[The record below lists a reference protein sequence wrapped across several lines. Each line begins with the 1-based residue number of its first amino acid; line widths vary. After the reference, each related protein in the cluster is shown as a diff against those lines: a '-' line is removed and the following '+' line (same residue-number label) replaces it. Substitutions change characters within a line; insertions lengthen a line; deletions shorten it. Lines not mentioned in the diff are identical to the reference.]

1 MKNLTQERLKEL
13 LSYNPDTGDFFWN
26 VDKSGH
32 AKKGQKASCATANTG
47 YLRIGIDRKRYLAHR
62 LVWLYVY
69 GKFPD
74 NDLDHINRTRTD
86 NRLCNLR
93 EATRAENLQNRS
105 NVKGVYWHKRAK
117 KWLAQI
123 SVNKKHFYLGLHE
136 SFEDARQVYIN
147 AALQLHTHTAHIR
160 SG

>member
-1 MKNLTQERLKEL
+1 MNQERLKEL
-13 LSYNPDTGDFFWN
+13 LNYDPDTGDFFWKVN
-26 VDKSGH
+26 KSGH
-32 AKKGQKASCATANTG
+32 AKIGQKCSGKDISTG
-47 YLRIGIDRKRYLAHR
+47 YLKIGIDRKRYFAHR

-74 NDLDHINRTRTD
+74 NDLDHINRVRTD

-93 EATRAENLQNRS
+93 DATRAENLQNKS

-117 KWLAQI
+117 KWSAQI
-123 SVNKKHFYLGLHE
+123 KLNKKHYYLGLHG
-136 SFEDARQVYIN
+136 SFEEARQAYIA
-147 AALQLHTHTAHIR
+147 AALQLHTHTTHMR

>member
-1 MKNLTQERLKEL
+1 MNQERLKEL
-13 LSYNPDTGDFFWN
+13 LTYDPDTGDFFWN
-26 VDKSGH
+26 VDKSRV
-32 AKKGQKASCATANTG
+32 AKEGQKCSGKSTSTG
-47 YLRIGIDRKRYLAHR
+47 YLRIGIDGKRYLTHR
-62 LVWLYVY
+62 LAWLYIH
-69 GKFPD
+69 GKFPL
-74 NDLDHINRTRTD
+74 NDLDHINRIRTD

-123 SVNKKHFYLGLHE
+123 KANKKHFYLGLHE
-136 SFEDARQVYIN
+136 NFEDARQAYID
-147 AALQLHTHTAHIR
+147 ASLQLHTHTSHMR